1 MKSGFIISTRAQLY
15 LGAGTILACVIIVI
29 MAGIAG
35 TQRIDKINSKIEQ
48 SHQISNL
55 LTEMKLNQTINHS
68 LALQMVMT
76 SDPVLRLE
84 LETKIRSQAD
94 KITTFHGNMEQ
105 LLLIYPET
113 LTKYKEV
120 EALFTD
126 YRQNRERQFM
136 LLKEGK
142 HDDAEFLTTTTQI
155 PLFETLLSNI
165 EEIQGDL
172 IGITQQLTIEATNVS
187 IRARTLIWI
196 PGGIS
201 ILVVG
206 LMVAWARWVIRSL
219 NKEINEGISILEV
232 TANEIL
238 TTATEV
244 STGATE
250 TATSVAETTT
260 TIEEVRQ
267 TSQLANKKAIKVLE
281 NSQKASD
288 VAENGKAAVMKTIE
302 GMERIKAQM
311 DLIAASIIQLA
322 DQSRV
327 IGDITTTVTDLA
339 DQSNLLAVNA
349 AIEAAKAGEQGRGFA
364 VVAQEIRS
372 LAEQSKKSTSQV
384 KDILNEVQ
392 KSVSHAVMATEQ
404 GSKAVESGS
413 ALANESGE
421 VIELLAETVEEAAQ
435 SALQISSS
443 TNEQMAGMDQIVPAM
458 ENIKQASEQ
467 NVIGT
472 RQTQTVATNLAK
484 LSETFKVTTRK
495 FNV

>member
-15 LGAGTILACVIIVI
+15 LGAGTIFTCVVIVII
-29 MAGIAG
+29 AGIIG
-35 TQRIDKINSKIEQ
+35 TQRIDEIYTKIEQ
-48 SHQISNL
+48 SHKISNL
-55 LTEMKLNQTINHS
+55 LTEMKSDQNSNHS

-76 SDPVLRLE
+76 KDPILQME
-84 LETKIRSQAD
+84 LETEIRAQAD
-94 KITTFHGNMEQ
+94 KITTLHGNLEQ

-113 LTKYKEV
+113 LGTYKEV
-120 EALFTD
+120 ETLFAD
-126 YRQNRERQFM
+126 YRKNRDRQIM

-142 HDDAEFLTTTTQI
+142 HLEAEALTTTIQV
-155 PLFETLLSNI
+155 PLFEKLLGTINA
-165 EEIQGDL
+165 IQGDL
-172 IGITQQLTIEATNVS
+172 AGITQHLTAEATNVS
-187 IRARTLIWI
+187 KNARILIWI

-201 ILVVG
+201 ILVVI
-206 LMVAWARWVIRSL
+206 LMVAWAIWVIRSL
-219 NKEINEGISILEV
+219 NREILDGINILDI
-232 TANEIL
+232 TTNEIL

-281 NSQKASD
+281 NSQRASE
-288 VAENGKAAVMKTIE
+288 VAENGKVAVMKTIE
-302 GMERIKAQM
+302 GMDRIKSQM
-311 DLIAASIIQLA
+311 DLIAASIVQLA

-384 KDILNEVQ
+384 KEILNEVQ

-472 RQTQTVATNLAK
+472 RQTQTVATNLSK
-484 LSETFKVTTRK
+484 LGETFKMTIRK

>member
-15 LGAGTILACVIIVI
+15 LGAGGILTCVVIVII
-29 MAGIAG
+29 AGIVG
-35 TQRIDKINSKIEQ
+35 TQRIDGIYSKIEQ
-48 SHQISNL
+48 SHQIVSI
-55 LTEMKLNQTINHS
+55 LTEMKADQNINHS
-68 LALQMVMT
+68 LALQMVLT
-76 SDPVLRLE
+76 NDPAKRST
-84 LETKIRSQAD
+84 LETEIRSQAD
-94 KITTFHGNMEQ
+94 QITTFHGSLEQ
-105 LLLIYPET
+105 LLLVYPEI
-113 LTKYKEV
+113 LSKYKAV
-120 EALFTD
+120 EDLFAE
-126 YRQNRERQFM
+126 YRKNRERQIM
-136 LLKEGK
+136 LLKDGK
-142 HDDAEFLTTTTQI
+142 DKEAEIFTTSIQM
-155 PLFETLLSNI
+155 PLFEKLHRVINA
-165 EEIQGDL
+165 IQADL
-172 IGITQQLTIEATNVS
+172 IGISEQLSIEATKVS
-187 IRARTLIWI
+187 QNARILIWI

-201 ILVVG
+201 LLVVG
-206 LMVAWARWVIRSL
+206 LMVVWAKWVISSL
-219 NKEINEGISILEV
+219 NKEISEGIEILEI

-267 TSQLANKKAIKVLE
+267 TSQLANQKAITVLE
-281 NSQKASD
+281 NSQKAD
-288 VAENGKAAVMKTIE
+288 EVAETGKSAVMKTIE
-302 GMERIKAQM
+302 GMERIRTQM
-311 DLIAASIIQLA
+311 ELIAQSIVQLA

-327 IGDITTTVTDLA
+327 IGDITTTVNDLA

-384 KDILNEVQ
+384 KEILNEVQ
-392 KSVSHAVMATEQ
+392 KSISHAVMATEQ

-413 ALANESGE
+413 ALANESGD

-458 ENIKQASEQ
+458 ENIKQATEQ

-472 RQTQTVATNLAK
+472 RQGQVVATNLAK
-484 LSETFKVTTRK
+484 LGETFKKTTKK

>member
-15 LGAGTILACVIIVI
+15 LGAGTIFICVLIVII
-29 MAGIAG
+29 AGIMG
-35 TQRIDKINSKIEQ
+35 TERIDKIYSKIEQ
-48 SHQISNL
+48 SHKITNM
-55 LTEMKLNQTINHS
+55 LTEMEAVQNSNHS
-68 LALQMVMT
+68 LALQMVM
-76 SDPVLRLE
+76 SDDLNQRIKME
-84 LETKIRSQAD
+84 SEIRSQSD
-94 KITTFHGNMEQ
+94 KITTIHGNLEQ
-105 LLLIYPET
+105 MLLAYPET
-113 LTKYKEV
+113 SVKYKEV
-120 EALFTD
+120 EPLFSE
-126 YRQNRERQFM
+126 YRKKREQQIL

-142 HDDAEFLTTTTQI
+142 
-155 PLFETLLSNI
+155 I
-165 EEIQGDL
+165 EEAVILTNTVQGPLYENL
-172 IGITQQLTIEATNVS
+172 IGVIGSIQADLSSTTVGLTIEATEIS
-187 IRARTLIWI
+187 KTARVLIWI

-201 ILVVG
+201 LLVVG
-206 LMVAWARWVIRSL
+206 LMVAWAIWVIRSL
-219 NKEINEGISILEV
+219 TREITESINVLDA

-267 TSQLANKKAIKVLE
+267 TSQMANKKAIKVLE
-281 NSQKASD
+281 NSQKASE
-288 VAENGKAAVMKTIE
+288 VAENGKLAVMKTIQ
-302 GMERIKAQM
+302 GMERIKTQM
-311 DLIAASIIQLA
+311 ELIAESIVQLA

-327 IGDITTTVTDLA
+327 IGDITTTVNDLA

-372 LAEQSKKSTSQV
+372 LAEQSKKSTAQV

-404 GSKAVESGS
+404 GSKAVENGS
-413 ALANESGE
+413 SLANQSGE

-472 RQTQTVATNLAK
+472 RQTQTVASNLGK
-484 LSETFKVTTRK
+484 LGETLKMTIRK

>member
-15 LGAGTILACVIIVI
+15 LGAGTILTCVVIVII
-29 MAGIAG
+29 AGIVG
-35 TQRIDKINSKIEQ
+35 TQQIDEIYLKIEQ
-48 SHQISNL
+48 SHKISNL
-55 LTEMKLNQTINHS
+55 LTEMKSAQNSNHS
-68 LALQMVMT
+68 LALQMVVT
-76 SDPVLRLE
+76 NDPVQQME
-84 LETKIRSQAD
+84 LETDIRAQSD
-94 KITTFHGNMEQ
+94 KITTLHGNLEQ
-105 LLLIYPET
+105 LLLVYPET
-113 LTKYKEV
+113 LGKYKEV
-120 EALFTD
+120 ESQFSE
-126 YRQNRERQFM
+126 YRKNRERQIM

-142 HDDAEFLTTTTQI
+142 NIEAEDLTTTIQM
-155 PLFETLLSNI
+155 PLFDNLLGTINA
-165 EEIQGDL
+165 IQGDL
-172 IGITQQLTIEATNVS
+172 DGITQQITVEATNVS
-187 IRARTLIWI
+187 KSARTLIWI

-206 LMVAWARWVIRSL
+206 LMVTWAIWVIRSL
-219 NKEINEGISILEV
+219 NREILEGINILDI

-281 NSQKASD
+281 NSQKASE

-302 GMERIKAQM
+302 GMDRIKSQM
-311 DLIAASIIQLA
+311 DLIAASIVQLA

-472 RQTQTVATNLAK
+472 RQTQTVATNLSK
-484 LSETFKVTTRK
+484 LGETFKMTIRK

>member
-15 LGAGTILACVIIVI
+15 LGAGTILTCVIIVI
-29 MAGIAG
+29 MSGILG
-35 TQRIDKINSKIEQ
+35 TQRIDEIYSKIEQ
-48 SHQISNL
+48 SNKITNM
-55 LTEMKLNQTINHS
+55 LTEMKADQNRNHS

-76 SDPVLRLE
+76 SYLNQRVE
-84 LETKIRSQAD
+84 LESEIRVQTD
-94 KITTFHGNMEQ
+94 EITTFHGNLEH
-105 LLLIYPET
+105 LLLTSPET
-113 LTKYKEV
+113 LDKYKEV
-120 EALFTD
+120 EALFSE
-126 YRQNRERQFM
+126 YRKNRDHQIM

-142 HDDAEFLTTTTQI
+142 TDEAIILTTTIQMPLYEKILGIINAIQTDLTVMTQ
-155 PLFETLLSNI
+155 E
-165 EEIQGDL
+165 
-172 IGITQQLTIEATNVS
+172 LTVEAAEVS
-187 IRARTLIWI
+187 KRARIGIWI
-196 PGGIS
+196 PGAIS
-201 ILVVG
+201 MFVVA
-206 LMVAWARWVIRSL
+206 LMVTWAIWVIRSL
-219 NKEINEGISILEV
+219 IKGITKGINILDV

-267 TSQLANKKAIKVLE
+267 TSQLANQKATKVLE
-281 NSQKASD
+281 NSQKASE
-288 VAENGKAAVMKTIE
+288 VAGNGKSAVMKTIE
-302 GMERIKAQM
+302 GMQRIKAQM
-311 DLIAASIIQLA
+311 DLIAESIIQLA

-327 IGDITTTVTDLA
+327 IGDITTTVNDLA

-384 KDILNEVQ
+384 KDILNEIQ

-413 ALANESGE
+413 TLANESGE
-421 VIELLAETVEEAAQ
+421 VIELLSETVEEAAQ

-472 RQTQTVATNLAK
+472 RKTQTVATNLST
-484 LSETFKVTTRK
+484 LGETLKITIKKFKV
-495 FNV
+495 

>member
-15 LGAGTILACVIIVI
+15 LGAGTILTCVIIVI
-29 MAGIAG
+29 IAGIVG
-35 TQRIDKINSKIEQ
+35 TRRIDEIYSKIEQ
-48 SHQISNL
+48 SNRISRM
-55 LTEMKLNQTINHS
+55 LTEMKADQNSNHS
-68 LALQMVMT
+68 LSLQLMMT
-76 SDPVLRLE
+76 KDPDQRLE
-84 LETKIRSQAD
+84 LESEIRVQAD
-94 KITTFHGNMEQ
+94 KITTFHGNLEQ
-105 LLLIYPET
+105 LLLVYPEI
-113 LTKYKEV
+113 LIKYKEV
-120 EALFTD
+120 EDLFAE
-126 YRQNRERQFM
+126 YRKNRERQIM
-136 LLKEGK
+136 LMKEGK
-142 HDDAEFLTTTTQI
+142 YEDAEILTTTIQM
-155 PLFETLLSNI
+155 PLFEKLQSVINK
-165 EEIQGDL
+165 IQTDL
-172 IGITQQLTIEATNVS
+172 AGMTQQLTIEATNTS
-187 IRARTLIWI
+187 KSARILIWI
-196 PGGIS
+196 PGAIS
-201 ILVVG
+201 LLVVG

-219 NKEINEGISILEV
+219 NREITEGINILEV

-281 NSQKASD
+281 NSQKASE
-288 VAENGKAAVMKTIE
+288 VAENGKLAVMKTIE

-311 DLIAASIIQLA
+311 DLIAQSIVQLA

-327 IGDITTTVTDLA
+327 IGDITTTVNDLA

-404 GSKAVESGS
+404 GSKAVEKGS
-413 ALANESGE
+413 SLANESGD

-467 NVIGT
+467 NVVGT
-472 RQTQTVATNLAK
+472 RQTQAVATNLSK
-484 LSETFKVTTRK
+484 LGETFKITIRK

>member
-1 MKSGFIISTRAQLY
+1 MKSGFIISTRTQLY
-15 LGAGTILACVIIVI
+15 LGAGIILICVIIVI
-29 MAGIAG
+29 ISGIVG
-35 TQRIDKINSKIEQ
+35 TQRIDEIYSKIEQ
-48 SHQISNL
+48 SHKITNM
-55 LTEMKLNQTINHS
+55 LTEMKADQNSNHS

-76 SDPVLRLE
+76 SDLTRLGE
-84 LETKIRSQAD
+84 MESEIRIQANE
-94 KITTFHGNMEQ
+94 ITTIHGNLEQ
-105 LLLIYPET
+105 LLLAYPET
-113 LTKYKEV
+113 FNKYKEV
-120 EALFTD
+120 EALFTE
-126 YRQNRERQFM
+126 YRKNRELQM
-136 LLKEGK
+136 LYLKEGK
-142 HDDAEFLTTTTQI
+142 SEDAVILTTTIQI
-155 PLFETLLSNI
+155 PLYEKLFGVING
-165 EEIQGDL
+165 IQRDL
-172 IGITQQLTIEATNVS
+172 TVMTQELTIEATNVS
-187 IRARTLIWI
+187 KRARVLIWI
-196 PGGIS
+196 PGVIS
-201 ILVVG
+201 MLVVG
-206 LMVAWARWVIRSL
+206 LMVTWAIWVIHSL
-219 NKEINEGISILEV
+219 TREITESINILDI

-281 NSQKASD
+281 NAQKASE
-288 VAENGKAAVMKTIE
+288 VAENGKSAVMKTIE
-302 GMERIKAQM
+302 GMQRIKAQM
-311 DLIAASIIQLA
+311 DLIAESIVQLA

-327 IGDITTTVTDLA
+327 IGDITTTVNDLA

-384 KDILNEVQ
+384 KDILHEVQ
-392 KSVSHAVMATEQ
+392 KSVSHVVMAAEK
-404 GSKAVESGS
+404 GSQAVENGS
-413 ALANESGE
+413 SLANESGE
-421 VIELLAETVEEAAQ
+421 VIELLAETVEESAQ

-472 RQTQTVATNLAK
+472 RQTQAVATNLAK
-484 LSETFKVTTRK
+484 LGETLKMTIRK
-495 FNV
+495 FHV